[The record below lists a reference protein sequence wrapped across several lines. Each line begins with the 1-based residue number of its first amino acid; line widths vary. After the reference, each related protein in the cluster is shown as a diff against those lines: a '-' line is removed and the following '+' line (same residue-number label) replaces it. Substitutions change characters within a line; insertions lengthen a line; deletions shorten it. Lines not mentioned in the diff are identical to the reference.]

1 MNLLIFGAS
10 GDLTKRRLMPALY
23 NLCRNKFLPRPISII
38 GISRTPFSDESF
50 REKVSDDLAQFL
62 SPEEL
67 SRAAIS
73 EFLPLLYYQSA
84 DSENPEE
91 YGKVRAKIEQVSLEQ
106 NTGGE
111 CIYYLSVPPHL
122 YPVIPAYLGM
132 AGLNQ
137 EKDGWKRLVIEKPFG
152 TDFESAKALSD
163 ELQKYF
169 TEEQIYRIDHFL
181 GKETVQNILVLRL
194 ANEILNDLWNC
205 RHIERVEITAA
216 EHIGVEKRGK
226 FYDDTGVV
234 RDMVQNHLLQVL
246 AMVAL
251 EPPTALEGES
261 LGYEILKVFKS
272 LRHVEE
278 NEIADRAVFGQYTR
292 SNVRG
297 EILPAYREEPDVPVD
312 SRTATFAAFK
322 INIDNSRWYNV
333 PFYLR
338 VGKRLPTRVT
348 EVVLYFKKAPHPA
361 FLRYADLK
369 GSQNQLILRIQPD
382 EGVLLKMGM
391 KLPGEGFHLKTVNM
405 DFHYSELTDHYVP
418 EAYERLLYD
427 CMKGDRTLY
436 AHEAAVEE
444 CWKFI
449 DPYLRFK
456 EREGRV
462 YGYPAGTWGP
472 KAAGEFIRRDGF
484 DWRYPCRNL
493 ASDGEYCEL

>member
-10 GDLTKRRLMPALY
+10 GDLTRRKLMPALY
-23 NLCRNKFLPRPISII
+23 NLCRNKLLPRPISII
-38 GISRTPFSDESF
+38 GIARTSFSDESF
-50 REKVSDDLAQFL
+50 RKKVRDDLDEFI
-62 SPEEL
+62 PVEE
-67 SRAAIS
+67 RDQAAVN

-84 DSENPEE
+84 DSENPGE
-91 YGKVRAKIEQVSLEQ
+91 YGKVRTKIEQVSREQ
-106 NTGGE
+106 NTGRE

-122 YPVIPAYLGM
+122 YPVIPACLAE

-152 TDFESAKALSD
+152 TDLASAKALSN
-163 ELQKYF
+163 ELLKFFSENQLF
-169 TEEQIYRIDHFL
+169 RIDHFL

-194 ANEILNDLWNC
+194 ANEVLNDLWNC

-216 EHIGVEKRGK
+216 EHVGVEKRGK
-226 FYDDTGVV
+226 FYDETGVV

-251 EPPTALEGES
+251 EPPIALEGEA
-261 LGYEILKVFKS
+261 LGYEVLKVFKS

-278 NEIADRAVFGQYTR
+278 DEIGSRVVFGQYTQ
-292 SNVRG
+292 SSVRG
-297 EILPAYREEPDVPVD
+297 EILPAYREEPDVPSD
-312 SRTATFAAFK
+312 SKTATFAVFK

-382 EGVLLKMGM
+382 EGVLLKMAM
-391 KLPGEGFHLKTVNM
+391 KLPGEGFQLKTVNM
-405 DFHYSELTDHYVP
+405 DFHYSELTNLYIP

-427 CMKGDRTLY
+427 CMKGDHTLY

-449 DPYLRFK
+449 DPYLQFK
-456 EREGRV
+456 ERRGRV

-472 KAAGEFIRRDGF
+472 KAAEEFIHRDGF
-484 DWRYPCRNL
+484 EWRYPCRNL
-493 ASDGEYCEL
+493 TSDDEYCEL